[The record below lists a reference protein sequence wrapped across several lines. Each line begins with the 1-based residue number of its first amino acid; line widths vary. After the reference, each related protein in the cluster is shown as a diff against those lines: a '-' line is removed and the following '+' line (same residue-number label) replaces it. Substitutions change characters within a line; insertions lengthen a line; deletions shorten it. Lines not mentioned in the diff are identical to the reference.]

1 MKILVIDGQGG
12 RIGAMLTAEINKILT
27 EKDELIAIGTN
38 TLATAAMLKAG
49 AVNAATGENPIVV
62 NAKSA
67 DIIVGTIGIT
77 VADALLGEITP
88 KMAKAIGQSN
98 ALKILVPMNKCS
110 VYVVGTKEISVT
122 EAVALAVEPYFPD
135 IYSNLP

>member
-12 RIGAMLTAEINKILT
+12 RIGAMLTSEINKILT

-62 NAKSA
+62 NAKNA
-67 DIIVGTIGIT
+67 DIIVGTMGII
-77 VADALLGEITP
+77 VSDALLGEITP
-88 KMAKAIGQSN
+88 KMAKAIGQSS
-98 ALKILVPMNKCS
+98 ALKVLVPMNKCS
-110 VYVVGTKEISVT
+110 VYVVGAKEISVS
-122 EAVALAVEPYFPD
+122 EAVMLAVEK
-135 IYSNLP
+135 IKEVL

>member
-122 EAVALAVEPYFPD
+122 EAVALAVEKVKEM
-135 IYSNLP
+135 L

>member
-122 EAVALAVEPYFPD
+122 EAVALAVEK
-135 IYSNLP
+135 IKEML

>member
-27 EKDELIAIGTN
+27 EKDELIAVGTN

-62 NAKSA
+62 NAKTA
-67 DIIVGTIGIT
+67 DVIVGTIGIA

-98 ALKILVPMNKCS
+98 AVKILIPMNKCS
-110 VYVVGTKEISVT
+110 VYVVGAKEISVS
-122 EAVALAVEPYFPD
+122 EAVMLAVEK
-135 IYSNLP
+135 IKELL

>member
-122 EAVALAVEPYFPD
+122 EAVALAVEK
-135 IYSNLP
+135 IKEVL

>member
-122 EAVALAVEPYFPD
+122 EAVTLAVEKVKEM
-135 IYSNLP
+135 L

>member
-1 MKILVIDGQGG
+1 MKILVIDGQAG

-38 TLATAAMLKAG
+38 TLATAAILKAG

-122 EAVALAVEPYFPD
+122 EAVALAVEK
-135 IYSNLP
+135 IKEVL

>member
-88 KMAKAIGQSN
+88 KMAKAIGQSS

-122 EAVALAVEPYFPD
+122 EAVTLAVEKVKEM
-135 IYSNLP
+135 L

>member
-122 EAVALAVEPYFPD
+122 EAVTLAVEKFKEM
-135 IYSNLP
+135 L

>member
-27 EKDELIAIGTN
+27 EKDELIAVGTN

-62 NAKSA
+62 NAKTA
-67 DIIVGTIGIT
+67 DVIVGTIGIA

-110 VYVVGTKEISVT
+110 VYVVGTKEISVS
-122 EAVALAVEPYFPD
+122 EAVMLAVEK
-135 IYSNLP
+135 IKELL